1 MFGRIKTKTPKT
13 RTMELKGKVVKIF
26 PKNQVTESFAKRD
39 FVIETEDKYPQIV
52 LMTCKQDRCSELD
65 SIAVG
70 DLVNCGINIDGREWT
85 NPQGEVKYFTSI
97 NCWRISNETANDF
110 DPQKGNFEKQ
120 DKPSVKVDTEMLA
133 EDDGLPF

>member
-1 MFGRIKTKTPKT
+1 MD
-13 RTMELKGKVVKIF
+13 LKGRVVKIF

-39 FVIETEDKYPQIV
+39 FVIETQDKYPQTV

-70 DLVNCGINIDGREWT
+70 DEVNCHINIDGREWT
-85 NPQGEVKYFTSI
+85 NPQGEVKYFVSI
-97 NCWRISNETANDF
+97 NCWKISNESANNF
-110 DPQKGNFEKQ
+110 DANKGNFHNQES
-120 DKPSVKVDTEMLA
+120 PSVEANTQMLA